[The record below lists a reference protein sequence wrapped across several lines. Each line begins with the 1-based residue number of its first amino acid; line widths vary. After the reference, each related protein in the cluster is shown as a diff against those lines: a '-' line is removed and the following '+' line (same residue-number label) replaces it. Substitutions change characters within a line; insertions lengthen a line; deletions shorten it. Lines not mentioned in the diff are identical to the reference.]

1 MKISEKLS
9 TRISYALAAIYCIA
23 ALILIIYACTIFV
36 KQNEEYNRETKYEL
50 VVLEKYDAMGL
61 FFIMPQKVFFV
72 KYKSRLITRSD
83 REDYMV
89 WKEQQSKISE
99 TTYQKLK
106 TGQRIIRDS
115 PYIE

>member
-9 TRISYALAAIYCIA
+9 VKISFVLATIYCIA
-23 ALILIIYACTIFV
+23 AVALMIYACAIFIN
-36 KQNEEYNRETKYEL
+36 QSEEYNRATKYEI

-61 FFIMPQKVFFV
+61 FFIMPQKVFYV

-83 REDYMV
+83 RKDYMI

-99 TTYQKLK
+99 STYQKLR
-106 TGQRIIRDS
+106 TGQRIIKDS